1 MSQRRYQKYMR
12 RLALGATKRAFG
24 KLAPKLGVKKFNLSH
39 TSDFSDIENSPEGID
54 EIQKLVSQAGLAAA
68 SEAKAVGIPRVFAR
82 DNKIIR
88 EYPDGRIEVL
98 APSIGPNEVTYYRRL
113 KSDILHVR
121 KK

>member
-1 MSQRRYQKYMR
+1 MSQRRYQKHKR
-12 RLALGATKRAFG
+12 RLAVRGTKRAFG
-24 KLAPKLGVKKFNLSH
+24 NLAPRLGVRKFHLSH
-39 TSDFSDIENSPEGID
+39 TSDFSDVENSPEGID

-98 APSIGPNEVTYYRRL
+98 APSIGPKEVTYYRRL